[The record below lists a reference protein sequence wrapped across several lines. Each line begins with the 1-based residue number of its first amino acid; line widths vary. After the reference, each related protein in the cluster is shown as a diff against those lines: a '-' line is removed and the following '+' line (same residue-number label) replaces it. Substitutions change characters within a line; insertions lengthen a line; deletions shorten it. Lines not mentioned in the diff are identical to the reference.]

1 MCGIA
6 GVVATPLTVEHRR
19 ALQRMTDALTHRGPD
34 AQGHSVFAGCALGH
48 RRLSIVDLSGGAQP
62 MTTEGGRTGVTFNG
76 EIYGYQD
83 LRRGFPDYRF
93 HTQSDTELILA
104 TYQRYGPDSAKH
116 LPGMFAFAIWDES
129 KQELL
134 CARDRFGEKPL
145 YFASGR
151 SGEFIFASEIK
162 SILASEL
169 IDPELDRAAIA
180 RYLQRQCVGT
190 DQSIYA
196 NIRSLPPAHC
206 LRYRNGQVELS
217 RYWSLPE
224 LDDDI
229 DIDEAAERFGSL
241 LRDAV
246 GRQLIADVPVG
257 AFLSGGLDSTTICQ
271 VASGLVED
279 LRTFSFDFEG
289 DHSEIGYARAAASAY
304 HTRHEELAAGSA
316 NLAALITLMQR
327 VYDEPFGDT
336 SAIPTYLLARE
347 ARRHVK
353 VVLTG
358 DGGDELFGGYTW
370 YKPLLWMQREGRVGL
385 LRWTAARI
393 LNRLCNAAGVPGAAA
408 RELRIIGLAYG
419 RQYES
424 PLAAHR
430 SQMSFFT
437 RLELDQIEASPGL
450 VDAGNAVASSGSMD
464 DVIRQDIQ
472 DYMPADILTKIDR
485 ASMAHGLELR
495 APFLDVEFASFCLSL
510 PYRLKVSTN
519 EDKIILRRAFA
530 AQWPEAIRGRTKQGF
545 GAPLAR
551 WFKNQA
557 VLELEGRYLRDP
569 AAPIYDHISYGGAQA
584 LLRQGKLMQRWTLLV
599 LGVWLAQAQA
609 NVTGIEQ
616 NQASGTHVELST
628 APVAS

>member
-1 MCGIA
+1 
-6 GVVATPLTVEHRR
+6 
-19 ALQRMTDALTHRGPD
+19 MTDALTHRGPD

-62 MTTEGGRTGVTFNG
+62 MTVDDDRIGVTFNG
-76 EIYGYQD
+76 EIYGYRE
-83 LRRGFPDYRF
+83 LRRGLPDYRF
-93 HTQSDTELILA
+93 LTQSDTELILA
-104 TYQRYGPDSAKH
+104 SYQRYGMDVAKH
-116 LPGMFAFAIWDES
+116 LPGMFAFAIWDAG

-145 YFASGR
+145 YYAIGR
-151 SGEFIFASEIK
+151 NGEFVFASEIK
-162 SILASEL
+162 SILASGLME
-169 IDPELDRAAIA
+169 PELDRAAIA

-190 DQSIYA
+190 AQSIYA
-196 NIRSLPPAHC
+196 NIWSLPPAHC
-206 LRYRNGQVELS
+206 LHYRNGRVTLR

-224 LDDDI
+224 VDNDI
-229 DIDEAAERFGSL
+229 DIDEAADRCRSL
-241 LRDAV
+241 LRDAI

-271 VASGLVED
+271 VASGLVGE

-304 HTRHEELAAGSA
+304 CTRHAELATESV
-316 NLAALITLMQR
+316 NLAEQITLMQR
-327 VYDEPFGDT
+327 VYDEPFGDS

-385 LRWTAARI
+385 LRWTAERV
-393 LNRLCNAAGVPGAAA
+393 LNRLGRAAQVPGAAA
-408 RELRIIGLAYG
+408 RELRIMGLAFG
-419 RQYES
+419 RQHES
-424 PLAAHR
+424 PLSAHR
-430 SQMSFFT
+430 GQMSFFA
-437 RLELDQIEASPGL
+437 RRELDQLGALPGEL
-450 VDAGNAVASSGSMD
+450 SGADDIDGGSGSMD
-464 DVIRQDIQ
+464 DVFRFDVQ

-519 EDKIILRRAFA
+519 EDKIILRQAFA
-530 AQWPEAIRGRTKQGF
+530 SHWPKSIRGRTKQGF
-545 GAPLAR
+545 GAPLER
-551 WFKNQA
+551 WFRDQG
-557 VLELEGRYLRDP
+557 VLELERQYLRDP
-569 AAPIYDHISYGGAQA
+569 TAPLYDHVSYSGTQA
-584 LLRQGKLMQRWTLLV
+584 VLRRDNLMQRWTLLI
-599 LGVWLAQAQA
+599 LGVWLGQAQA
-609 NVTGIEQ
+609 SFADADLRDTRSGQVGVSA
-616 NQASGTHVELST
+616 ASLS
-628 APVAS
+628 S